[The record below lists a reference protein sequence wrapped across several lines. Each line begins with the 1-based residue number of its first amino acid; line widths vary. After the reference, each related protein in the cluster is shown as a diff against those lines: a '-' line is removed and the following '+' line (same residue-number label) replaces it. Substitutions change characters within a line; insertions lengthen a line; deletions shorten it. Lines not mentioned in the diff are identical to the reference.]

1 MASTTIFRTFIVAVT
16 GIGLA
21 ASLAVGGGSAASAAT
36 VIDGPVDLGT
46 AAEFAV
52 LGAST
57 VTNTGTS
64 VLDGDL
70 GVSPGTSITGFGPGI
85 VTGTLHQKDAEAARA
100 QTAATTAYDVAAS
113 LTPTQTGVTE
123 LSGLSL
129 TPGVYNGGALQLSD
143 NGILT
148 LAGNANSV
156 WVFQASSTLTIG
168 SDTQILITGGA
179 NACNVFWQVGTSASL
194 GIDAQ
199 FHGTIVADQA
209 VTATTGASV
218 TGRLIARTAAV
229 TLDTNRI
236 TTPTGCP
243 PPATPYETVAP
254 VITSGAP
261 THAIAGTP
269 YAFTVTATGTP
280 RPAFS
285 VIGVLPAGLAL
296 DATTGVISGTPTTA
310 GENTFTI
317 VAGNGTTPSDGE
329 TYTVIVEPAAVAA
342 PEPAPAPEPEPA
354 PAPETEPAPAPELA
368 PAPAPEPAPE
378 PAPAPAPAPDPAA
391 TTGDVTELA
400 YSGSNAVTP
409 LTGGALLLLSGAALV
424 LVARRRRLAGSSRS

>member
-1 MASTTIFRTFIVAVT
+1 MASTTIFRSFIVAAA

-21 ASLAVGGGSAASAAT
+21 ASLAIGGGSAASAAT
-36 VIDGPVDLGT
+36 VIDGPIDLGT

-52 LGAST
+52 LGASA

-64 VLDGDL
+64 VLNGDL

-85 VTGTLHQKDAEAARA
+85 VTGTVHQKDAEAARA
-100 QTAATTAYDVAAS
+100 QTAATTAYNVAAS
-113 LTPTQTGVTE
+113 LTPTQTGIGE

-179 NACNVFWQVGTSASL
+179 NACNVFWQVGSSASL

-209 VTATTGASV
+209 VTATAGADI
-218 TGRLIARTAAV
+218 TGRLIARNAAV
-229 TLDTNRI
+229 TLAGNTI
-236 TTPTGCP
+236 TAPTGCA

-261 THAIAGTP
+261 TGAIAGTP
-269 YAFTVTATGTP
+269 YAFTVTATGTS
-280 RPAFS
+280 RPTFS
-285 VIGVLPAGLAL
+285 VIGVLPAGLTL

-329 TYTVIVEPAAVAA
+329 TYTVVVEPAAVAA
-342 PEPAPAPEPEPA
+342 PGPAPAPEPGPA
-354 PAPETEPAPAPELA
+354 
-368 PAPAPEPAPE
+368 PAPE
-378 PAPAPAPAPDPAA
+378 PAPAPAPGSGPAPAPDRAPAFVPA
-391 TTGDVTELA
+391 PAYEAGTTTGDATELA
-400 YSGSNAVTP
+400 YSGSNAVNP
-409 LTGGALLLLSGAALV
+409 LAGGALLLLSGAALV